1 MKKIFKA
8 IGSIIKGI
16 LGNLDYLAAF
26 AIGVV
31 VQKHAPE
38 QLETVVNGISTFDYQ
53 GALDATVNFGKAT
66 WDLGVQLVD
75 YVAALIEGAPADA
88 PAE

>member
-1 MKKIFKA
+1 MKKIFKV
-8 IGSIIKGI
+8 IGGILKGI
-16 LGNLDYLAAF
+16 LTNLDYLAAF

-38 QLETVVNGISTFDYQ
+38 ALESVVNGIVSFDYQ
-53 GALDATVNFGKAT
+53 GALDATVAFGKSA

-75 YVAALIEGAPADA
+75 YVATLIEGAPAEA
-88 PAE
+88 